1 MTSAARSG
9 PAPAGGVPSA
19 QARRGGTG
27 RLGSGRASGGGDTGL
42 LRRLLRLQSSEPWAP
57 EVPGRRDARGQGE
70 DYVLGTAPRW
80 GLPAGW
86 KGLRGPPLRP
96 VGVPAPPAWRVP
108 ECNRTCR
115 WGNRGGWCGAQ
126 PLTGGTVSTAVGVL
140 QPGTTEQGGEASVP
154 CAVALTRP
162 VVGPLGRTCVNGGVC
177 LLCTRVSRFG
187 RGQIGI

>member
-1 MTSAARSG
+1 MRRRGAAALG
-9 PAPAGGVPSA
+9 GWALDAPAAAEIPGCCAACSA
-19 QARRGGTG
+19 CSRQ
-27 RLGSGRASGGGDTGL
+27 SHGL
-42 LRRLLRLQSSEPWAP
+42 LRYPGGGMLGDRARTMFWGQPHAGDFPRGGKDSEA
-57 EVPGRRDARGQGE
+57 
-70 DYVLGTAPRW
+70 
-80 GLPAGW
+80 
-86 KGLRGPPLRP
+86 PPLRP